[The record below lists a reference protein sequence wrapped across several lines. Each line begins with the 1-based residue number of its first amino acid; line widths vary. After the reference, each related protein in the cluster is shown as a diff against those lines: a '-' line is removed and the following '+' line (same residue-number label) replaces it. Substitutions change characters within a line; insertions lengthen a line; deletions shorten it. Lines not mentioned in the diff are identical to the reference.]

1 MGSEMC
7 IRDSHWI
14 RLPFFSDLTAQ
25 SALLEVA
32 TGLGGLAVVVT
43 GAVLVN
49 AGLLESAMLPLLT
62 LLAMAAFLPISEISE
77 VSRQLA
83 DTLGSTRRLYAVEH
97 EPVPVN
103 DGPGVA
109 IDRHGGGVPI
119 ELNAVDF
126 RYETGNRPA
135 LDAAAFHAE
144 AGKTIALVGPS
155 GAGKTTIAHLLMRFW
170 DPQQGAIMLGGHDLR
185 DYRLDDLRRQI
196 ALVAQ
201 DTFLFNDTL
210 RANILIARPEA
221 SEAELAAT
229 LERASL
235 SDLVAGLPDGLE
247 TMVGERGMR
256 LSGGQRQRVAIA
268 RAFLKDAP
276 ILILDEATSHL
287 DAVNEQAVRQ
297 ALEELMS
304 DRTTLVIAHRLS
316 TVRGADKIIAL
327 DQGRVIESGT
337 HGELLAQ
344 GGLYAQLVAHQLA
357 GAAGRGQ
364 S

>member
-1 MGSEMC
+1 
-7 IRDSHWI
+7 
-14 RLPFFSDLTAQ
+14 
-25 SALLEVA
+25 
-32 TGLGGLAVVVT
+32 
-43 GAVLVN
+43 
-49 AGLLESAMLPLLT
+49 LLT

-109 IDRHGGGVPI
+109 IDPHGGGVPI

-126 RYETGNRPA
+126 KYETGNRPA
-135 LDAAAFHAE
+135 LDVAAFHAE

-170 DPQQGAIMLGGHDLR
+170 DPQQGAITLGGHDLR

-235 SDLVAGLPDGLE
+235 SDLVAGLPEGLE

-287 DAVNEQAVRQ
+287 DAVNEQAVRE

-316 TVRGADKIIAL
+316 TVRGADKIVAL

-337 HGELLAQ
+337 HDELLAQ

>member
-1 MGSEMC
+1 M
-7 IRDSHWI
+7 
-14 RLPFFSDLTAQ
+14 
-25 SALLEVA
+25 
-32 TGLGGLAVVVT
+32 
-43 GAVLVN
+43 LVS
-49 AGLLESAMLPLLT
+49 AGLLEGAMLPLLT

-97 EPVPVN
+97 EPVPVT
-103 DGPGVA
+103 DGPGVPVA
-109 IDRHGGGVPI
+109 REGGGVPI
-119 ELNAVDF
+119 VLDEVDF
-126 RYETGNRPA
+126 RYETGNRQA
-135 LDAAAFHAE
+135 LDATAFEAE

-170 DPQQGAIMLGGHDLR
+170 DPQQGSITLGGHDLR
-185 DYRLDDLRRQI
+185 DYRLDDLRGQI

-221 SEAELAAT
+221 TEEELAAT

-235 SDLVAGLPDGLE
+235 SELVASLPEGLE

-276 ILILDEATSHL
+276 VLILDEATSHL

-297 ALEELMS
+297 ALEALMT

-316 TVRGADKIIAL
+316 TVRGADKIVAL
-327 DQGRVIESGT
+327 DQGQVIESGT
-337 HGELLAQ
+337 HDELLAR

-357 GAAGRGQ
+357 GAAGR
-364 S
+364 SAA